1 MVKKKVRKFNFKK
14 FALFIITIVV
24 LIILGNYIAN
34 IKLKNIIITGN
45 NYYTDDEIIEESG
58 IYNYPKFIFINS
70 SIIKKKLLKLDM
82 IEEVNVSKKYDFSI
96 RINVKEKKILY
107 YDRADDLYM
116 LSDLKK
122 YKLDNVLASAT
133 LINFV
138 PSDIEN
144 KFVSKLKLIDENIL
158 KLISEIEYSKSE
170 YDNERFLLTMND
182 GNQVYITISK
192 LNVLNK
198 YIDIVKKLDNKKGIL
213 YLDSGNYFEIKGK

>member
-1 MVKKKVRKFNFKK
+1 MVKKRVRKFNFKK

>member
-1 MVKKKVRKFNFKK
+1 
-14 FALFIITIVV
+14 
-24 LIILGNYIAN
+24 
-34 IKLKNIIITGN
+34 
-45 NYYTDDEIIEESG
+45 
-58 IYNYPKFIFINS
+58 
-70 SIIKKKLLKLDM
+70 M

>member
-1 MVKKKVRKFNFKK
+1 MVKKRVRKFNFKK

-24 LIILGNYIAN
+24 LVILGNYIAN

>member
-1 MVKKKVRKFNFKK
+1 MVKKRVRKFNFKK

-213 YLDSGNYFEIKGK
+213 DLDSGNYFEIKGK